1 MRNHLFR
8 DRAPITEAGWEEIE
22 KEAKRTLRAL
32 LAARRVV
39 DFKGPLGWGASDVEL
54 GRADPIAPPPL
65 GKGVHARL
73 RRIQPLV
80 ELRIP
85 FDVTRAELDAIDR
98 GARDPDLDSV
108 TAAAR
113 EIAIAEDRSIFH
125 GYAAAQITGICEAQ
139 AKQAVAM
146 GTSHADYPDAVAA
159 ALKKLRDEGVEG
171 PFAVVLSEQLYKD
184 LTARTDGGY
193 PILSHVQRLIDGD
206 VHAAPGLDGGLVISL
221 RGGDFELTVGQ
232 DFSIGYLDHTAE
244 RVRLYIE
251 ESFTFLNLSPQAA
264 IPLVPQA
271 VITLP
276 APAAKKKR

>member
-1 MRNHLFR
+1 MMKNHLFR

-39 DFKGPLGWGASDVEL
+39 DFRGPLGWGDSDVEL
-54 GRADPIAPPPL
+54 GRADPIASPTG
-65 GKGVHARL
+65 GKAVQARL

-85 FDVTRAELDAIDR
+85 FEVTRAELDAIDR
-98 GARDPDLDSV
+98 GARDPDLDAV

-125 GYAAAQITGICEAQ
+125 GYQAAQITGICQ
-139 AKQAVAM
+139 ARRGVSVPL
-146 GTSHADYPDAVAA
+146 GSSHADYPGAVST
-159 ALKKLRDEGVEG
+159 ALTRLRDEGVEG
-171 PFAVVLSEQLYKD
+171 PFAVVLNEQLYKD
-184 LTARTDGGY
+184 LASRTDGGY
-193 PILSHVQRLIDGD
+193 PILSHVQRLIDGEI
-206 VHAAPGLDGGLVISL
+206 VWAPGLDGGLVISL

-232 DFSIGYLDHTAE
+232 DFSIGYLDHNSE

-251 ESFTFLNLSPQAA
+251 ESFTFLILTEQAA
-264 IPLVPQA
+264 IPLS
-271 VITLP
+271 TGGGE
-276 APAAKKKR
+276 KR

>member
-1 MRNHLFR
+1 MNHLFR
-8 DRAPITEAGWEEIE
+8 KRAPITPAGWAEIE

-54 GRADPIAPPPL
+54 GRADPVESPPNARN
-65 GKGVHARL
+65 VQARL

-85 FDVTRAELDAIDR
+85 FDVSRAELDAIDR

-113 EIAIAEDRSIFH
+113 EIAIAEDRAIFH
-125 GYAAAQITGICEAQ
+125 GYKAAQIAGICEARKSVGVPLG
-139 AKQAVAM
+139 A
-146 GTSHADYPDAVAA
+146 SHTDYPLAVSS
-159 ALKKLRDEGVEG
+159 ALMKLRDEGIEG
-171 PFAVVLSEQLYKD
+171 PFSVVLNEQLYKD
-184 LTARTDGGY
+184 LAARTDGGY
-193 PILSHVQRLIDGD
+193 PIISHVQRLIDGEI
-206 VHAAPGLDGGLVISL
+206 VWAPGIDGGLVISL

-232 DFSIGYLDHTAE
+232 DFSIGYLEHTTE

-251 ESFTFLNLSPQAA
+251 ESFTFLILTEQAA
-264 IPLVPQA
+264 IPLTGGGA
-271 VITLP
+271 G
-276 APAAKKKR
+276 KGNG